1 MTEAGSCESE
11 GRAYCVW
18 LRTQVEARFRLVP
31 HPLDGLGKQ
40 VICADY

>member
-1 MTEAGSCESE
+1 MRGDVNRK
-11 GRAYCVW
+11 GAYCVW

-31 HPLDGLGKQ
+31 RPLDGLGKH